1 MAPIGIFF
9 ARPKRA
15 KEKDK
20 DGRWKQQAGVQNGRP
35 LAVALMMMVM
45 VVMMGM
51 MMVMMPGTQ
60 TNDRPMMVMMM
71 VMMVPELNRD
81 LRDLGG

>member
-51 MMVMMPGTQ
+51 MMVMPGTQ
-60 TNDRPMMVMMM
+60 TNNRPMMVMM